1 MIIDR
6 LTIAPI
12 SSPLKARRSFHRGRS
27 TLVHIYARKL
37 NEYESRYERTC
48 ESWVQ
53 HHQRQVWSLLVRSY
67 NKDAFC
73 RYLRIRSLP
82 LFPLILVSLPPAQS
96 SNISLSV
103 SPSLSIL
110 RHLPARRFISLSL
123 SLYSLIPLSPPLSW
137 NLFIFSFISPP
148 SLFHP
153 LSGRTFCFEDSPFE
167 RSSGVHPSPSYM
179 YPASLRHVRPSSRFL
194 PPV

>member
-73 RYLRIRSLP
+73 RYLRILSSSLSSNPCLFSSRIVFQHLPLCLSLFVYLAPSSSPTLHLSLFLFLFSFLFLPLSLGIFLFSPLFLPLP
-82 LFPLILVSLPPAQS
+82 LF
-96 SNISLSV
+96 
-103 SPSLSIL
+103 
-110 RHLPARRFISLSL
+110 
-123 SLYSLIPLSPPLSW
+123 Y
-137 NLFIFSFISPP
+137 
-148 SLFHP
+148 P

-167 RSSGVHPSPSYM
+167 RSSRVHPSPSYM

-194 PPV
+194 PPM